1 MMATMERLPAGSLE
15 ATVSASAM
23 RLVRLLVGKPP
34 QPVADLVRA
43 TGVTR
48 TAVTEQ
54 LNELIASGF
63 VERTREPVEGRGR
76 PRNMYSATKAALV
89 LLFASNQG
97 LVVPAMWRA
106 IAAVG
111 GEELTRKVRRRVS
124 RDLAEHYKA
133 RITAKRPE
141 RRLRE
146 LCRIMEQEGSLVEV
160 ERAKDGRLLLSK
172 RSCPFISMFEESRAV
187 CCVDQEM
194 MSEVVGAPIRQ
205 TACRHDGDPCCA
217 FELAPADGK

>member
-1 MMATMERLPAGSLE
+1 MERSPAGSLE
-15 ATVSASAM
+15 ATVTASGM
-23 RLVRLLVGKPP
+23 RLIRLLVGKPP

-54 LNELIASGF
+54 LNDLIASGY
-63 VERTREPVEGRGR
+63 VERTREPAEGRGR
-76 PRNMYSATKAALV
+76 PRHIYSATDAALV

-106 IAAVG
+106 IAAAG
-111 GEELTRKVRRRVS
+111 GAELTRKVRRVVS

-133 RITAKRPE
+133 QITSKRPE

-146 LCRIMEQEGSLVEV
+146 LCRIMTEEGSVVEV
-160 ERAKDGRLLLSK
+160 QKGRDGQLLLRK

-187 CCVDQEM
+187 CCVDQAM
-194 MSEVVGAPIRQ
+194 MSEIVGAPVRQ

-217 FELAPADGK
+217 FELAPVDGK